1 MKKICDIMEII
12 LRLKEEDNLYNQKK
26 DIAIEDT
33 DIERVK
39 TEKLNDLQTKH
50 KLSSIKVNVLS
61 DMNNLLNMIQRDFA

>member
-39 TEKLNDLQTKH
+39 TEKLNDL
-50 KLSSIKVNVLS
+50 
-61 DMNNLLNMIQRDFA
+61 